1 MDEDEKYVPLTEA
14 TQFQVLDTF
23 VRDCTLT
30 HHQQQGYEYMLRIQL
45 QKIVQESP
53 TMMVELSK
61 SKKYTCTFGQL
72 HIERATLSPQEARL
86 RDLTYDVQVF
96 VDLQEEFFEWDEVKK
111 EYQSAESNFHKYVP
125 LFRLPVMVKSSRC
138 SLFGLSNE
146 RCVQL
151 GECHNDPGAYFII
164 NGKER
169 VLVPQERINY
179 NTTFVFEGDEKYPYA
194 AEMRS
199 MSEETGHSVLLQ
211 TKINKD
217 GKHFLFSLPYMGK
230 EVETGAVFKALGF
243 TTAEVVQLIAP
254 STEKELVLVER
265 LIRETVLLNTRDK
278 AIRHISKA
286 SMHKVEDDEQ
296 RRFHYTQQVIENE
309 MFPHMGRSTLVQK
322 AVLIADM
329 VRKLIRTFIGTRSV
343 DDRDNVSKKRIEGP
357 GVLIADLFR
366 MNLKRYCETLKKS
379 FEKRQDV
386 LTAMSRNNT
395 ITTSLKHVFSTGN
408 WAAQKNS
415 YVRSGVSQI
424 MSRLTYPA
432 TMSHLRRLTIP
443 IGKEGKNVKIRQI
456 HPTQLFF
463 VDIIESPEGKNIG
476 IVKNIALTTN
486 LSVGCNAILVRHY
499 LQEMEHFLSTDLIR
513 QEPYRSKEGKT
524 LLYVNGALLGFT
536 MAAHQMYL
544 EMLRARNVDKVWSE
558 QVSITW
564 DVDDAELRV
573 WCDAGRMMRPVF
585 VVENNQL
592 LFRKEHLSKQWHEWL
607 RMDLI
612 RYIDSYEVEQSLIAM
627 KPSDLLEFG
636 NANVQYNYCELH
648 PAAML
653 GVCSAVIPFPEHNQ
667 SPRLVYQASM
677 VKQALGMYALSFSQ
691 RFDTIAHVMHY
702 PQKPMVQT
710 QFDEMFGYNEMLT
723 GCNPIVAIATYGGYN
738 QEDSVMMNQS
748 AVDRGMFVHTCYKT
762 MSTQENKKA
771 NNSYEKIEFPPEHV
785 QNKANDYTKLA
796 ANGLIPRG
804 TPIVKGD
811 VLIGKTMTK
820 VQRDDVEIITDCSLV
835 VGVGEEGI
843 VDEIWEGENE
853 DGYRMLKVRIRQL
866 RIPEVG
872 DKVASRS
879 SQKGVTGILLR
890 QEDMPFTSS
899 GITPDLIINPH
910 SQPSR
915 MTISQLIEC
924 LLGKTCALQGRIGDA
939 TAFSASSIHPVE
951 AISNTLVSL
960 GFQRHGNE
968 RMYNGYTGEMM
979 EAEIFMGPTYYQR
992 LKHLVKDKMH
1002 SRSTGNVTMMHHQ
1015 PSEGRSRD
1023 GGLRTGE
1030 MERDSLIAH
1039 GGSLFIKETFFDMSD
1054 EYHVN
1059 VCRDCG
1065 VILSKKTGCR
1075 LCGRENMNVRLNI
1088 PYCTK
1093 LLFQELMAMGVSVRI
1108 SPQQSTA

>member
-1 MDEDEKYVPLTEA
+1 MDEDEKYTSLTESE
-14 TQFQVLDTF
+14 QFKLLDTF

-30 HHQQQGYEYMLRIQL
+30 HHQQQSYEYMLRVQL
-45 QKIVQESP
+45 QKIVHESP
-53 TMMVELSK
+53 TMMVEVGK
-61 SKKYTCTFGQL
+61 TKKYTCSFGQL
-72 HIERATLSPQEARL
+72 HIERATLTPQEARL
-86 RDLTYDVQVF
+86 RDLTYDTQVF
-96 VDLQEEFFEWDEVKK
+96 VDLQEDSFEWDEEKK
-111 EYQSAESNFHKYVP
+111 DYPSRPTETTFHKYVP
-125 LFRLPVMVKSSRC
+125 LLRLPVMVRSSKC
-138 SLFGLSNE
+138 TLFGLSDE
-146 RCVQL
+146 KCVEL

-179 NTTFVFEGDEKYPYA
+179 NTTFVFDGDDKFPYQ

-211 TKINKD
+211 TKVNKD
-217 GKHFLFSLPYMGK
+217 GKNFLFALPKMEK

-243 TTAEVVQLIAP
+243 TSVDIAHLLSP
-254 STEKELVLVER
+254 STDKEVEMVDR
-265 LIRETVLLNTRDK
+265 LIRETVMLNTREK

-309 MFPHMGRSTLVQK
+309 LFPHMGRSTPIEK
-322 AVLIADM
+322 AVMIADM
-329 VRKLIRTFIGTRSV
+329 VRKLIRTFLGTRPV
-343 DDRDNVSKKRIEGP
+343 DDRDNVSMKRIEGP

-386 LTAMSRNNT
+386 ITAMSRNNT
-395 ITTSLKHVFSTGN
+395 ITTSLKLVFSTGN

-432 TMSHLRRLTIP
+432 TLSHLRRLTIP

-456 HPTQLFF
+456 HPTQWFF

-476 IVKNIALTTN
+476 IVKNLALTTN
-486 LSVGCNAILVRHY
+486 ISVGCNTILVRHY
-499 LQEMEHFLSTDLIR
+499 LQGLPHFLPLSTAAFR
-513 QEPYRSKEGKT
+513 TPQEKT
-524 LLYVNGALLGFT
+524 LLYVNGALVGFT
-536 MAAHQMYL
+536 VRAKEMYADL
-544 EMLRARNVDKVWSE
+544 LRTRNIDKVWSE
-558 QVSITW
+558 QVSLTW
-564 DVDDAELRV
+564 DTEDAEIRV
-573 WCDAGRMMRPVF
+573 WCDAGRMMRPVL

-592 LFRKEHLSKQWHEWL
+592 KMKTEHLTMKWHEWV
-607 RMDLI
+607 RNDLI

-627 KPSDLLEFG
+627 KPSDLEEFG
-636 NANVQYNYCELH
+636 NANVQYDYCELH

-667 SPRLVYQASM
+667 SPRLVYQSSM
-677 VKQALGMYALSFSQ
+677 VKQALGMYALSYSQ

-702 PQKPMVQT
+702 PQKPLVQT
-710 QFDEMFGYNEMLT
+710 QFDEMFRFNEMLT

-748 AVDRGMFVHTCYKT
+748 SVDRGMFVHTCYKT
-762 MSTQENKKA
+762 LSTEENKKA
-771 NNSYEKIEFPPEHV
+771 NNSYEKIDYPPEHI
-785 QNKANDYTKLA
+785 QNKAHDYTKLGP
-796 ANGLIPRG
+796 NGIIPRG

-820 VQRDDVEIITDCSLV
+820 VQRDDQEIVTDCSLV
-835 VGVGEEGI
+835 VGMGEEGV
-843 VDEIWEGENE
+843 VDEVWEGENE
-853 DGYRMLKVRIRQL
+853 DGYRMIKVRIRQL

-890 QEDMPFTSS
+890 QEDMPFTAS
-899 GITPDLIINPH
+899 GITPDIIINPH

-924 LLGKTCALQGRIGDA
+924 LLGKTCALQGRLGDA
-939 TAFSASSIHPVE
+939 TPFSSASTNPVD
-951 AISNTLVSL
+951 AISNTLKTL

-968 RMYNGYTGEMM
+968 RMYNGYTGELM
-979 EAEIFMGPTYYQR
+979 EAEIFLGPTYYQR

-1039 GGSLFIKETFFDMSD
+1039 GGSIFIKETFFDMSD

-1108 SPQQSTA
+1108 SPQSDS